1 MQIEIK
7 SPAVAAKWATVLW
20 TVAMWLWLLIEAIA
34 ALGNDDYSG
43 VGRGSVVT
51 IESAHV
57 LVLWFLV
64 VIPLIAGTVYL
75 KKQEAGAPTAES
87 EDAAESSS

>member
-20 TVAMWLWLLIEAIA
+20 TVAMWLWLLIEAIG
-34 ALGNDDYSG
+34 ALGEEVYE
-43 VGRGSVVT
+43 GSPFSAVAV
-51 IESAHV
+51 ESAQV

-64 VIPLIAGTVYL
+64 VIPLIAGTMYL
-75 KKQEAGAPTAES
+75 KKQEAGAPTEES
-87 EDAAESSS
+87 EDAVEPSS